1 MSYTVVRQET
11 PSENLT
17 GADPYVL
24 ATERNHRAWL
34 LERRTD
40 QQLFLLLAATAS
52 EGQGR
57 EWADKWIRENPD
69 KVDA

>member
-17 GADPYVL
+17 GDDPFVL

-34 LERRTD
+34 LERRSD
-40 QQLFLLLAATAS
+40 QRLFLLLAATAS
-52 EGQGR
+52 EGQAR
-57 EWADKWIRENPD
+57 QWVDKWIAANPD
-69 KVDA
+69 KVDS